1 MKMTEEVVKYPL
13 SKSQRKKLKAQEYN
27 RQYELNS
34 IREEQEKNRK
44 ELVQKIARQAVKEA
58 LEEVRKGES
67 E

>member
-1 MKMTEEVVKYPL
+1 MTEEVVKYPL

-58 LEEVRKGES
+58 LEEVRNGES

>member
-1 MKMTEEVVKYPL
+1 MTEQVVNYPL

-58 LEEVRKGES
+58 LEEVRKGGS

>member
-1 MKMTEEVVKYPL
+1 MTEQVVNYPL

-58 LEEVRKGES
+58 LEEVRNGES